1 MAKINLKAPNFDA
14 YKLDDQHL
22 LRILAQK
29 RFLKDRLQTGTAEV
43 RASDSLKLGTRSN
56 SSWIKRESKEPY

>member
-29 RFLKDRLQTGTAEV
+29 RFLKNRLQTGTAEV

-56 SSWIKRESKEPY
+56 SS